1 MLAFV
6 LGATALVALALA
18 FVLPTL
24 WTSARRS
31 ALALL
36 AAVPLGAAALYAG
49 FGTPDALDPANRAVP
64 ESIEQAVAQLE
75 RRLVREPDSLE
86 GWVLLGR
93 TRKNQGRE
101 TAAAGDF
108 AAAMPHFAAAAEAFR
123 KARAIAPHEPD
134 LLVETA
140 EAISLS
146 NAERAFGS
154 EGTALLD
161 DALAKVPNHQRAL
174 WFRGIAALQAG
185 DGPGAVARWEA
196 LLPMVDAATA
206 EALVEQIGGAREA
219 SGMPPMD
226 PALVAAAGSAM
237 TAGATPTG
245 EANAALGT
253 AATNPSTTAGTDS
266 APGAPGT
273 LTITLD
279 ADPAAL
285 AALPPQAV
293 LFVFARNADAAGPPV
308 AAKRLPAARLPLTI
322 THSDADRL
330 MPTATLSQTPRV
342 EVSARYARSGAV
354 TPEAGDLAAPP
365 VVVELAKAAPIALR
379 LAPSDTPTDAA
390 RAPTFGP

>member
-1 MLAFV
+1 MTAFL
-6 LGATALVALALA
+6 LGAVALVALALA
-18 FVLPTL
+18 FILPTL
-24 WTSARRS
+24 WNGARRS

-36 AAVPLGAAALYAG
+36 VAVPVGAAALYVG

-75 RRLVREPDSLE
+75 RRLEREPDSLE

-123 KARAIAPHEPD
+123 KAKAIAPHEPD

-146 NAERAFGS
+146 NAERAFGP

-161 DALAKVPNHQRAL
+161 EALAKVPNHQRAL

-185 DGPGAVARWEA
+185 DGAGAVARWEA

-219 SGMPPMD
+219 AGLPPMD
-226 PALVAAAGSAM
+226 PALIAAASA
-237 TAGATPTG
+237 ARADAPTP
-245 EANAALGT
+245 AAPS
-253 AATNPSTTAGTDS
+253 AAS
-266 APGAPGT
+266 APTTTEPAPGTPGT
-273 LTITLD
+273 LTVTISAD
-279 ADPAAL
+279 ASAV

-308 AAKRLPAARLPLTI
+308 AARRVPAARLPITI
-322 THSDADRL
+322 TLSDADRL
-330 MPTATLSQTPRV
+330 MPTATLSATPRV
-342 EVSARYARSGAV
+342 EVSARFARSGSV
-354 TPEAGDLAAPP
+354 QPEAGDLVAPP
-365 VVVELAKAAPIALR
+365 VVVELANATPIALA
-379 LAPSDTPTDAA
+379 LSPSDAPTDAA

>member
-18 FVLPTL
+18 FILPTL
-24 WTSARRS
+24 WKSARRS
-31 ALALL
+31 AITLL
-36 AAVPLGAAALYAG
+36 AVVPLGAAALYAG
-49 FGTPDALDPANRAVP
+49 FGTPDALDAANRTMP

-75 RRLVREPDSLE
+75 RRLEREPESFE

-108 AAAMPHFAAAAEAFR
+108 NAAMPHFAAAAAAFR
-123 KARAIAPHEPD
+123 KAREIAPHEPD

-146 NAERAFGS
+146 NAERAFGA

-161 DALAKVPNHQRAL
+161 EVLAKVPNHQRAL

-185 DGPGAVARWEA
+185 DGPGAVARWES

-206 EALVEQIGGAREA
+206 EALVEQIDGAREA
-219 SGMPPMD
+219 AGMPPMNVSPVASS
-226 PALVAAAGSAM
+226 PA
-237 TAGATPTG
+237 
-245 EANAALGT
+245 GT
-253 AATNPSTTAGTDS
+253 AASNEAP
-266 APGAPGT
+266 PGAPGT
-273 LTITLD
+273 ITVKIT
-279 ADPAAL
+279 ADPAEL

-293 LFVFARNADAAGPPV
+293 LFVFARNADSAGPPV
-308 AAKRLPAARLPLTI
+308 AAKRVPAAQLPLTI
-322 THSDADRL
+322 TLSDADRL
-330 MPTATLSQTPRV
+330 MPTATLSATARV
-342 EVSARYARSGAV
+342 EVSARFARSGAV
-354 TPEAGDLAAPP
+354 TSEAGDLVAAP
-365 VVVELAKAAPIALR
+365 VIVELANAAPITLALTP
-379 LAPSDTPTDAA
+379 ASAPTDAA

>member
-1 MLAFV
+1 MLAFL
-6 LGATALVALALA
+6 LGAIALVALALA

-24 WTSARRS
+24 WSGARRS

-36 AAVPLGAAALYAG
+36 VALPVGAAALYAG
-49 FGTPDALDPANRAVP
+49 FGTPDALAPANREVP

-75 RRLVREPDSLE
+75 RRLEREPDSLE

-101 TAAAGDF
+101 AASAGDF
-108 AAAMPHFAAAAEAFR
+108 AAAMLHFAAAATAFR
-123 KARAIAPHEPD
+123 EARKLAPDEPD

-146 NAERAFGS
+146 NAERAFGV

-161 DALAKVPNHQRAL
+161 EALAKVPNHQRAL

-185 DGPGAVARWEA
+185 DGAGAVARWEA

-219 SGMPPMD
+219 AGLPPMD
-226 PALVAAAGSAM
+226 PALIAAASA
-237 TAGATPTG
+237 ARA
-245 EANAALGT
+245 
-253 AATNPSTTAGTDS
+253 S
-266 APGAPGT
+266 APAEASAPTDAPATSEPAPGT
-273 LTITLD
+273 PGTITVTIS
-279 ADPAAL
+279 AEASAL

-308 AAKRLPAARLPLTI
+308 AARRVPAARLPITI
-322 THSDADRL
+322 TLSDADRL
-330 MPTATLSQTPRV
+330 MPTATLSATSRV
-342 EVSARYARSGAV
+342 EVSARFARSGSV
-354 TPEAGDLAAPP
+354 QPEAGDLVAPA
-365 VVVELAKAAPIALR
+365 VVVELAQATPISLA
-379 LAPSDTPTDAA
+379 LAPSDAPTDAA

>member
-1 MLAFV
+1 MFAFA

-24 WTSARRS
+24 WNSARRS

-36 AAVPLGAAALYAG
+36 VAVPISAAALYAG
-49 FGTPDALDPANRAVP
+49 FGTPDALDPSNRAVP
-64 ESIEQAVAQLE
+64 ESIEQAVVQLE
-75 RRLVREPDSLE
+75 RRLEREPDSLE

-101 TAAAGDF
+101 TASAGDF
-108 AAAMPHFAAAAEAFR
+108 DAAMPHFAAAATAFR
-123 KARAIAPHEPD
+123 KAKAIAPHEPD

-146 NAERAFGS
+146 NAERAFGV

-161 DALAKVPNHQRAL
+161 EALAKVPNHQRAL

-185 DGPGAVARWEA
+185 DGAGAVARWEA

-219 SGMPPMD
+219 AGLPPMD
-226 PALVAAAGSAM
+226 PALIAAASA
-237 TAGATPTG
+237 ARA
-245 EANAALGT
+245 
-253 AATNPSTTAGTDS
+253 S
-266 APGAPGT
+266 APADALATSEPAPGT
-273 LTITLD
+273 PGTITVTIS
-279 ADPAAL
+279 AEASAL

-293 LFVFARNADAAGPPV
+293 LFVFARNADAGGPPV
-308 AAKRLPAARLPLTI
+308 AARRVPAARLPITI
-322 THSDADRL
+322 TLSDADRL
-330 MPTATLSQTPRV
+330 MPTATLSATSRV
-342 EVSARYARSGAV
+342 EVSARFARSGSV
-354 TPEAGDLAAPP
+354 QPEAGDLVAPP
-365 VVVELAKAAPIALR
+365 VVIELAQAAPISLA
-379 LAPSDTPTDAA
+379 LAPSDAPTDAA

>member
-1 MLAFV
+1 MFAFA

-24 WTSARRS
+24 WNSARRS

-36 AAVPLGAAALYAG
+36 VAVPISAAALYAG
-49 FGTPDALDPANRAVP
+49 FGTPDALDPSNRAVP
-64 ESIEQAVAQLE
+64 ESIEQAVVQLE
-75 RRLVREPDSLE
+75 RRLEREPDSLE

-101 TAAAGDF
+101 TASAGDF
-108 AAAMPHFAAAAEAFR
+108 DAAMPHFAAAAAAFR
-123 KARAIAPHEPD
+123 KAKAIAPHEPD

-146 NAERAFGS
+146 NAERAFGL

-161 DALAKVPNHQRAL
+161 EALAKVPNHQRAL

-185 DGPGAVARWEA
+185 DGAGAVARWEA

-219 SGMPPMD
+219 AGLPPMD
-226 PALVAAAGSAM
+226 PALIAAASA
-237 TAGATPTG
+237 ARA
-245 EANAALGT
+245 
-253 AATNPSTTAGTDS
+253 S
-266 APGAPGT
+266 APGEASAPADAPTMSEPAPGT
-273 LTITLD
+273 PGTITVTIS
-279 ADPAAL
+279 AEASAL

-308 AAKRLPAARLPLTI
+308 AARRVPAARLPITI
-322 THSDADRL
+322 TLSDADRL
-330 MPTATLSQTPRV
+330 MPTATLSATSRV
-342 EVSARYARSGAV
+342 EVSARFARSGSV
-354 TPEAGDLAAPP
+354 QPEAGDLVAPP
-365 VVVELAKAAPIALR
+365 VVVELANATPIALA
-379 LAPSDTPTDAA
+379 LSPSDAPTDAA

>member
-1 MLAFV
+1 MTAFL
-6 LGATALVALALA
+6 LGAVALVALALA
-18 FVLPTL
+18 FILPTL
-24 WTSARRS
+24 WNSARRS
-31 ALALL
+31 AIALL
-36 AAVPLGAAALYAG
+36 VAVPLGAAALYVG

-75 RRLVREPDSLE
+75 RRLEREPDSLE

-123 KARAIAPHEPD
+123 KAKAIAPHEPD

-146 NAERAFGS
+146 NAERAFGP

-161 DALAKVPNHQRAL
+161 EALAKVPNHQRAL

-185 DGPGAVARWEA
+185 DGAGAVARWEA

-219 SGMPPMD
+219 AGLPPMD
-226 PALVAAAGSAM
+226 PALIAAARADAPSPEATSA
-237 TAGATPTG
+237 A
-245 EANAALGT
+245 
-253 AATNPSTTAGTDS
+253 S
-266 APGAPGT
+266 APTTNEPAPGTPGT
-273 LTITLD
+273 LTVTISAD
-279 ADPAAL
+279 ASAL

-308 AAKRLPAARLPLTI
+308 AARRVPAARLPLTI
-322 THSDADRL
+322 TLSDADRL
-330 MPTATLSQTPRV
+330 MPTATLSATPRV
-342 EVSARYARSGAV
+342 EVSARFARSGSV
-354 TPEAGDLAAPP
+354 QPEAGDLVAPP
-365 VVVELAKAAPIALR
+365 VVVELANATPIALA
-379 LAPSDTPTDAA
+379 LSPSDAPTDAA

>member
-1 MLAFV
+1 MLAFL
-6 LGATALVALALA
+6 LGAIALVALALA

-24 WTSARRS
+24 WSGARRS

-36 AAVPLGAAALYAG
+36 IAVPLGAAALYAG
-49 FGTPDALDPANRAVP
+49 FGTPDALDPSNRAVP
-64 ESIEQAVAQLE
+64 ESIEQAVVQLE
-75 RRLVREPDSLE
+75 RRLEREPDSLE

-101 TAAAGDF
+101 TASAGDF
-108 AAAMPHFAAAAEAFR
+108 DAAMPHFAAAAAAFR
-123 KARAIAPHEPD
+123 KAKAIAPHEPD

-146 NAERAFGS
+146 NAERAFGV

-161 DALAKVPNHQRAL
+161 EALAKVPNHQRAL

-185 DGPGAVARWEA
+185 DGAGAVARWEA

-219 SGMPPMD
+219 AGLPPMD
-226 PALVAAAGSAM
+226 PALIAAASA
-237 TAGATPTG
+237 ARA
-245 EANAALGT
+245 
-253 AATNPSTTAGTDS
+253 S
-266 APGAPGT
+266 APAEASAPTDAPATSEPAPGT
-273 LTITLD
+273 PGTITVTIS
-279 ADPAAL
+279 AEASAL

-308 AAKRLPAARLPLTI
+308 AARRVPAARLPITI
-322 THSDADRL
+322 TLSDADRL
-330 MPTATLSQTPRV
+330 MPTATLSATSRV
-342 EVSARYARSGAV
+342 EVSARFARSGSV
-354 TPEAGDLAAPP
+354 QPEAGDLVAPA
-365 VVVELAKAAPIALR
+365 VVVELAQATPISLA
-379 LAPSDTPTDAA
+379 LAPSDAPTDAA

>member
-1 MLAFV
+1 MFAFA

-24 WTSARRS
+24 WNSARRS

-36 AAVPLGAAALYAG
+36 VAVPIGAAALYAG
-49 FGTPDALDPANRAVP
+49 FGTPDALDPSNRAVP
-64 ESIEQAVAQLE
+64 ESIEQAVVQLE
-75 RRLVREPDSLE
+75 RRLEREPDSLE

-101 TAAAGDF
+101 TASAGDF
-108 AAAMPHFAAAAEAFR
+108 DSAMPHFAAAAAAFR
-123 KARAIAPHEPD
+123 KAKAIAPHEPD

-146 NAERAFGS
+146 NAERAFGL

-161 DALAKVPNHQRAL
+161 EALAKVPNHQRAL

-185 DGPGAVARWEA
+185 DGAGAVARWEA

-219 SGMPPMD
+219 AGLPPMD
-226 PALVAAAGSAM
+226 PALIAAASA
-237 TAGATPTG
+237 ARA
-245 EANAALGT
+245 
-253 AATNPSTTAGTDS
+253 S
-266 APGAPGT
+266 APGEASAPTDAPTMSEPAPGT
-273 LTITLD
+273 PGTITVTIS
-279 ADPAAL
+279 AEASAL

-308 AAKRLPAARLPLTI
+308 AARRVPAARLPITI
-322 THSDADRL
+322 TLSDADRL
-330 MPTATLSQTPRV
+330 MPTATLSATSRV
-342 EVSARYARSGAV
+342 EVSARFARSGSV
-354 TPEAGDLAAPP
+354 QPEAGDLVAPP
-365 VVVELAKAAPIALR
+365 VVVELANATPIALA
-379 LAPSDTPTDAA
+379 LSPSDAPTDAA

>member
-1 MLAFV
+1 MTAFL
-6 LGATALVALALA
+6 LGAVALVALALA
-18 FVLPTL
+18 FILPTL
-24 WTSARRS
+24 WNGARRS

-36 AAVPLGAAALYAG
+36 VAVPVGAAALYVG

-75 RRLVREPDSLE
+75 RRLEREPDSLE

-123 KARAIAPHEPD
+123 KAKAIAPHEPD

-146 NAERAFGS
+146 NAERAFGP

-161 DALAKVPNHQRAL
+161 EALAKVPNHQRAL

-185 DGPGAVARWEA
+185 DGAGAVARWEA

-219 SGMPPMD
+219 AGLPPMD
-226 PALVAAAGSAM
+226 PALIAAASA
-237 TAGATPTG
+237 ARADAPTP
-245 EANAALGT
+245 AAPS
-253 AATNPSTTAGTDS
+253 AAS
-266 APGAPGT
+266 APTTTEPAPGTPGT
-273 LTITLD
+273 LTVTISAD
-279 ADPAAL
+279 ASAV

-293 LFVFARNADAAGPPV
+293 LFVFARNAEAAGPPV
-308 AAKRLPAARLPLTI
+308 AARRVPAARLPITI
-322 THSDADRL
+322 TLSDADRL
-330 MPTATLSQTPRV
+330 MPTATLSATPRV
-342 EVSARYARSGAV
+342 EVSARFARSGSV
-354 TPEAGDLAAPP
+354 QPEAGDLVAPP
-365 VVVELAKAAPIALR
+365 VVVELANATPIALA
-379 LAPSDTPTDAA
+379 LSPSDAPTDAA

>member
-1 MLAFV
+1 MFAFA

-24 WTSARRS
+24 WNSARRS

-36 AAVPLGAAALYAG
+36 VAVPIGGAALYAG
-49 FGTPDALDPANRAVP
+49 FGTPDALDPSNRAVP
-64 ESIEQAVAQLE
+64 ESIEQAVVQLE
-75 RRLVREPDSLE
+75 RRLEREPDSLE

-101 TAAAGDF
+101 TASAGDF
-108 AAAMPHFAAAAEAFR
+108 DAAMPHFAAAAAAFR
-123 KARAIAPHEPD
+123 KAKAIAPHEPD

-146 NAERAFGS
+146 NAERAFGV

-161 DALAKVPNHQRAL
+161 EALAKVPNHQRAL

-185 DGPGAVARWEA
+185 DGAGAVARWEA

-219 SGMPPMD
+219 AGLPPMD
-226 PALVAAAGSAM
+226 PALIAAASA
-237 TAGATPTG
+237 ARA
-245 EANAALGT
+245 
-253 AATNPSTTAGTDS
+253 S
-266 APGAPGT
+266 APGEASAPADAPTMSEPAPGT
-273 LTITLD
+273 PGTITVTIS
-279 ADPAAL
+279 AEASAL

-308 AAKRLPAARLPLTI
+308 AARRVPAARLPITI
-322 THSDADRL
+322 TLSDADRL
-330 MPTATLSQTPRV
+330 MPTATLSATSRV
-342 EVSARYARSGAV
+342 EVSARFARSGSV
-354 TPEAGDLAAPP
+354 QPEAGDLVAPP
-365 VVVELAKAAPIALR
+365 VVVELANATPIALA
-379 LAPSDTPTDAA
+379 LSPSDAPTDAA

>member
-1 MLAFV
+1 MLAFL
-6 LGATALVALALA
+6 LGATALIALALA

-24 WTSARRS
+24 WSAARRS

-36 AAVPLGAAALYAG
+36 VAVPVGAAALYAG
-49 FGTPDALDPANRAVP
+49 FGTPDALDPSNRAVP
-64 ESIEQAVAQLE
+64 ESIEQAVVQLE
-75 RRLVREPDSLE
+75 RRLEREPESLE

-101 TAAAGDF
+101 TASAGDF

-123 KARAIAPHEPD
+123 KAKAIAPHEPD

-146 NAERAFGS
+146 NAERAFGV

-161 DALAKVPNHQRAL
+161 EALAKVPNHQRAL

-185 DGPGAVARWEA
+185 DGAGAVARWEA
-196 LLPMVDAATA
+196 LLPMVDTATA

-219 SGMPPMD
+219 AGLPPMD
-226 PALVAAAGSAM
+226 PALVAAASA
-237 TAGATPTG
+237 AHSSAPAEASAPTD
-245 EANAALGT
+245 A
-253 AATNPSTTAGTDS
+253 AATSEP
-266 APGAPGT
+266 APGT
-273 LTITLD
+273 PGTITVTIS
-279 ADPAAL
+279 AEAGAL

-308 AAKRLPAARLPLTI
+308 AARRVPAARLPITI
-322 THSDADRL
+322 TLSDADRL
-330 MPTATLSQTPRV
+330 MPTATLSATPRV
-342 EVSARYARSGAV
+342 EVSARFARSGSV
-354 TPEAGDLAAPP
+354 QPEAGDLVAPA
-365 VVVELAKAAPIALR
+365 VVVELAQAAPISLA
-379 LAPSDTPTDAA
+379 LAPADAPTDAA

>member
-1 MLAFV
+1 MTAFL
-6 LGATALVALALA
+6 LGAVALIALALA
-18 FVLPTL
+18 FILPTL
-24 WTSARRS
+24 WSGARRS

-36 AAVPLGAAALYAG
+36 VAVPVGAAALYVG

-75 RRLVREPDSLE
+75 RRLEREPDSLE

-123 KARAIAPHEPD
+123 KAKAIAPHEPD

-146 NAERAFGS
+146 NAERAFGP

-161 DALAKVPNHQRAL
+161 EALAKVPNHQRAL

-185 DGPGAVARWEA
+185 DGAGAVARWEA

-219 SGMPPMD
+219 AGLPPMD
-226 PALVAAAGSAM
+226 PALIAAASA
-237 TAGATPTG
+237 ARADAPTP
-245 EANAALGT
+245 ADPSAA
-253 AATNPSTTAGTDS
+253 S
-266 APGAPGT
+266 APTTTEPAPGTPGT
-273 LTITLD
+273 LTVSISAD
-279 ADPAAL
+279 ASAV

-308 AAKRLPAARLPLTI
+308 AARRVPAARLPITI
-322 THSDADRL
+322 TLSDADRL
-330 MPTATLSQTPRV
+330 MPTATLSATPRV
-342 EVSARYARSGAV
+342 EVSARFARSGSV
-354 TPEAGDLAAPP
+354 QPEAGDLVAPP
-365 VVVELAKAAPIALR
+365 VVVELANATPIALA
-379 LAPSDTPTDAA
+379 LSPSDAPTDAA

>member
-1 MLAFV
+1 MLAFL

-24 WTSARRS
+24 WSAARRS

-36 AAVPLGAAALYAG
+36 VAVPIGAAALYAG
-49 FGTPDALDPANRAVP
+49 FGTPDALDPSNRAVP
-64 ESIEQAVAQLE
+64 ESIEQAVVQLE
-75 RRLVREPDSLE
+75 RRLEREPESLE

-101 TAAAGDF
+101 TASAGDF

-123 KARAIAPHEPD
+123 KAKAIAPHEPD

-146 NAERAFGS
+146 NAERAFGV

-161 DALAKVPNHQRAL
+161 EALAKVPNHQRAL

-185 DGPGAVARWEA
+185 DGAGAVARWEA
-196 LLPMVDAATA
+196 LLPMVDTATA

-219 SGMPPMD
+219 AGLPPMD
-226 PALVAAAGSAM
+226 PALIAAASA
-237 TAGATPTG
+237 ARASAPAEASAPTD
-245 EANAALGT
+245 A
-253 AATNPSTTAGTDS
+253 AATSEP
-266 APGAPGT
+266 APGT
-273 LTITLD
+273 PGTITVTIS
-279 ADPAAL
+279 AESGAL

-308 AAKRLPAARLPLTI
+308 AARRVPAARLPITI
-322 THSDADRL
+322 TLSDADRL
-330 MPTATLSQTPRV
+330 MPTATLSATPRV
-342 EVSARYARSGAV
+342 EVSARFARSGSV
-354 TPEAGDLAAPP
+354 QPEAGDLVAPA
-365 VVVELAKAAPIALR
+365 VVVELAQAAPISLA
-379 LAPSDTPTDAA
+379 LAPADAPTDAA